1 MLTDHVNM
9 QMLGFA
15 NVGEISNEQ
24 ALKGQMRA
32 KIEEGMQKEMLSLVL
47 NEEICRMNKEICT
60 LKHPKATRGT
70 EVRSILNWD
79 WCMKTWKDSG
89 FSTAKLPDDSI
100 SSFLVMESHILTF
113 I

>member
-1 MLTDHVNM
+1 M

-47 NEEICRMNKEICT
+47 NEEIFRMNRYA
-60 LKHPKATRGT
+60 L
-70 EVRSILNWD
+70 
-79 WCMKTWKDSG
+79 
-89 FSTAKLPDDSI
+89 
-100 SSFLVMESHILTF
+100 
-113 I
+113 

>member
-15 NVGEISNEQ
+15 NVGEINNEQ

-32 KIEEGMQKEMLSLVL
+32 KRIEEGMQKEMLSLIL

-70 EVRSILNWD
+70 GGEIHL
-79 WCMKTWKDSG
+79 
-89 FSTAKLPDDSI
+89 KLGLVYENMERFW
-100 SSFLVMESHILTF
+100 FLYS
-113 I
+113 